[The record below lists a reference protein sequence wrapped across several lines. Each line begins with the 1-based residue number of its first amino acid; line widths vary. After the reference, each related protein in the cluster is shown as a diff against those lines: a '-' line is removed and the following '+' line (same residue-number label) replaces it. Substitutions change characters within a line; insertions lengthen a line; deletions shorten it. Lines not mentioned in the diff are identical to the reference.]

1 MIHIGFALE
10 FLQEHLREIVR
21 ALFVRKIQYVVDA
34 IDTRIEH
41 LKKEVADLEAR
52 RERLLSGVTGLNR
65 FEDQTLIL
73 GL

>member
-34 IDTRIEH
+34 IDTRIEN

-52 RERLLSGVTGLNR
+52 RERFLSGVTGLNR